1 MILYLAFGAA
11 AVMCIL
17 LFLDRIREVKTKAE
31 SSLCAT
37 VLETARLT
45 RDYKILLMVPI
56 TMFSGLEQ
64 AFAFGDLTGLEQ
76 AFAFGDL
83 TSVSLISRFAGAA
96 AVRRCSQIRCS

>member
-1 MILYLAFGAA
+1 MIVIYLAFGAA
-11 AVMCIL
+11 AVVCIL

-64 AFAFGDLTGLEQ
+64 AFAFGDLT
-76 AFAFGDL
+76 
-83 TSVSLISRFAGAA
+83 SVSLISRFAGVA